1 MNKGQVDKEIRKK
14 LEKDVIIPDIVNEK
28 INTAYDIIR
37 NIDVKG
43 KDNDMKKKT
52 IIKYVSCTAA
62 CALLIIGLGFGLGN
76 TALADKIPFIENVFN
91 LFRSD
96 SSLNYKENFAKGN
109 QGDYAE
115 TVNVN
120 SSNKDIDITIQ
131 DIYCDGNS
139 IFTTYIAE
147 VKNNKFSDSET
158 LTLDRPSIKINGKK
172 IDMMDTLILKRL
184 ENNTFVGMHY
194 LSLMYYD
201 GDITDKLNVDIN
213 ISKIIGS
220 YNAYLKGTVTNAKIK
235 GNWSFNLDVKNDT
248 SRNNIFEPNIENNGV
263 ILKKVSI
270 TPGTTEIEVDIPHSM
285 GPSAYM
291 LAHDSAGNK
300 LSPVLGQGFPSEI
313 GTLQHKVFESSTED
327 IEYIIIKI
335 VDKSTQDLTQLAEFK
350 VDLK

>member
-28 INTAYDIIR
+28 INATYDIIR

-52 IIKYVSCTAA
+52 TIKYVSSIAA
-62 CALLIIGLGFGLGN
+62 CALLIIGLGFGLSN

-96 SSLNYKENFAKGN
+96 SNLNYKENFAKGN

-120 SSNKDIDITIQ
+120 SSNKDVDITIQ

-147 VKNNKFSDSET
+147 VKNNKFIDSEI
-158 LTLDRPSIKINGKK
+158 LTLDKPTIKINGKK
-172 IDMMDTLILKRL
+172 MDMMNTISLKRL
-184 ENNTFVGMHY
+184 ENNTFVGMHH
-194 LSLMYYD
+194 LTLMYYD
-201 GDITDKLNVDIN
+201 GDVTDKLNVDIN
-213 ISKIIGS
+213 ISKITGS
-220 YNAYLKGTVTNAKIK
+220 YDAYLKGTITNAKIK

-248 SRNNIFEPNIENNGV
+248 SRNKMLEPNIESNGA

-291 LAHDSAGNK
+291 LACDNEGNK
-300 LSPVLGQGFPSEI
+300 LSPVQGQGFPSEI
-313 GTLQHKVFESSTED
+313 GILKHMIFESSTEN
-327 IEYIIIKI
+327 IEYITIKI

>member
-14 LEKDVIIPDIVNEK
+14 LEKDVIISDIVNEK
-28 INTAYDIIR
+28 INATYDIIR

-43 KDNDMKKKT
+43 KDNEMKKKT
-52 IIKYVSCTAA
+52 IIKYVSSAAA
-62 CALLIIGLGFGLGN
+62 CVLLIIGLGFGLSN

-96 SSLNYKENFAKGN
+96 SNLNYKENFAKGN

-120 SSNKDIDITIQ
+120 SSNKDINITIQ

-139 IFTTYIAE
+139 IFVTYIAE
-147 VKNNKFSDSET
+147 VKNNKFIDSEILQVKPT
-158 LTLDRPSIKINGKK
+158 IKINGKK
-172 IDMMDTLILKRL
+172 MDMVDALLLKRL
-184 ENNTFVGMHY
+184 ENNTFVGMHH
-194 LSLMYYD
+194 LTLMYYD
-201 GDITDKLNVDIN
+201 GDVTDKLNVDIN

-220 YNAYLKGTVTNAKIK
+220 YDAYLKGTVTNAKIK

-248 SRNNIFEPNIENNGV
+248 SRNKIFEPNIESNEA
-263 ILKKVSI
+263 ILKKITI

-291 LAHDSAGNK
+291 LACDNEGNK
-300 LSPVLGQGFPSEI
+300 LTPVQGQGFPSEI
-313 GTLQHKVFESSTED
+313 GILKHMIFESSTEN
-327 IEYIIIKI
+327 IEYITIKI

>member
-1 MNKGQVDKEIRKK
+1 MNKGQVNKEIRKK
-14 LEKDVIIPDIVNEK
+14 LEKDVVIPDIVNEK

-52 IIKYVSCTAA
+52 IIKYVSSIAA
-62 CALLIIGLGFGLGN
+62 CALLIIGLGFGLSN

-96 SSLNYKENFAKGN
+96 SNLNYKENFAKGN

-115 TVNVN
+115 TVNVTSN
-120 SSNKDIDITIQ
+120 NKDIDITIQ

-147 VKNNKFSDSET
+147 VKNNKFIDSEI
-158 LTLDRPSIKINGKK
+158 LTLDRPTIKINGEK
-172 IDMMDTLILKRL
+172 IDMMNTISLKRL

-201 GDITDKLNVDIN
+201 GDVTDKLNMDIN
-213 ISKIIGS
+213 IPKINGI
-220 YNAYLKGTVTNAKIK
+220 KGTVTNASIK

-248 SRNNIFEPNIENNGV
+248 SRNNIFEPNIESNGA
-263 ILKKVSI
+263 ILKKITI

-300 LSPVLGQGFPSEI
+300 LSPVHGQNFPSEI
-313 GTLQHKVFESSTED
+313 GTSKRMIFESSTEN
-327 IEYIIIKI
+327 IEYITIKI

>member
-52 IIKYVSCTAA
+52 IIKYVSSIAA
-62 CALLIIGLGFGLGN
+62 CALLIIGLGFGLSN

-96 SSLNYKENFAKGN
+96 SNLNYKENFAKGN

-120 SSNKDIDITIQ
+120 SSNKDINITIQ

-139 IFTTYIAE
+139 IFATYIAE
-147 VKNNKFSDSET
+147 VKNDKFIDSDT
-158 LTLDRPSIKINGKK
+158 LQLVRPTIKINGKK
-172 IDMMDTLILKRL
+172 MDMMDTILLKKL

-194 LSLMYYD
+194 ISLMYYD
-201 GDITDKLNVDIN
+201 GDVTDKLNVDIN
-213 ISKIIGS
+213 IPKINGS
-220 YNAYLKGTVTNAKIK
+220 YDVPLKGTVTNAKIK

-248 SRNNIFEPNIENNGV
+248 SRNKIFEPNIERNGA
-263 ILKKVSI
+263 ILKKVTI

-291 LAHDSAGNK
+291 LASDNAGNK
-300 LSPVLGQGFPSEI
+300 LSPVHGQNFPSEI
-313 GTLQHKVFESSTED
+313 GTSKRMIFESSTEN
-327 IEYIIIKI
+327 IEYITIKI